1 MYQSPLFWR
10 ASEEGTSFQQQL
22 DAVREEL
29 AQVYV
34 RESKL
39 PLGEVAYLLG
49 YSELSTFLRA
59 FRRWTGKTPSQFRQ
73 S

>member
-1 MYQSPLFWR
+1 MIYGGPL
-10 ASEEGTSFQQQL
+10 SFQQQL

-29 AQVYV
+29 GRLYV
-34 RESKL
+34 SESKL
-39 PLGEVAYLLG
+39 PLAEVAYLLG

-59 FRRWTGKTPSQFRQ
+59 FRRWTGKTPSQFRD